1 MEAAVG
7 ILQSASQCLI
17 SEKFRDITEDFD
29 GKLSEMKKESKS
41 RSRCKTSKVFFRCIF
56 YFHFSPN
63 ECPVFMSFWLL
74 KLVISATS
82 KLIVGTLAQ
91 QCTPFMKIYRHPSLR

>member
-29 GKLSEMKKESKS
+29 GKLSEMKKESKN

-63 ECPVFMSFWLL
+63 ECPVFINVWLL
-74 KLVISATS
+74 TLLISATN
-82 KLIVGTLAQ
+82 KLFFGTLA
-91 QCTPFMKIYRHPSLR
+91 

>member
-29 GKLSEMKKESKS
+29 GKLSEMKKESKN
-41 RSRCKTSKVFFRCIF
+41 RSRCKTSKVFFRCILNAREISLKKCHSCF
-56 YFHFSPN
+56 FARIYFRKWTF
-63 ECPVFMSFWLL
+63 FW
-74 KLVISATS
+74 
-82 KLIVGTLAQ
+82 
-91 QCTPFMKIYRHPSLR
+91 